1 MRVLYSFPHR
11 IGAGRICTTAWYQ
24 VTGTA
29 RAGIDYV
36 AMVGSVERQLP
47 DNVEAIQTLARG
59 RAKIPYRLVGSRR
72 MFALHDRLV
81 ARWLRR
87 HRHEIDLVHVW
98 PSGAL
103 ETITEAR
110 RLRIPTVLERPN
122 AHTRYAFDV
131 VRQESERLGIELPP
145 DHEHAFNLDVLTK
158 EETEFD
164 LTDRLLCPSEFT
176 AQTFRDAGY
185 PDEKLV
191 RHFYGVD
198 TQIFRPDGPP
208 SGPFTALY
216 VGVAAVRKGLH
227 FALEAWL
234 RSSASAN
241 GRFLIA
247 GEILPEY
254 RRVLEP
260 ALSHPTIEPLGHSD
274 SVPALMRRSH
284 VLLLPSIEEGFGLV
298 CTEAMASGCIPLVS
312 DACTDLC
319 RDGENALVHRV
330 GDVATLTDQL
340 SRISEDGTLRRRL
353 RDAGLA
359 GREAISWDA
368 AGRDLASVYAG
379 VITSRESSCL
389 HHDSTRLH

>member
-11 IGAGRICTTAWYQ
+11 IGAARICTTAWYQ
-24 VTGTA
+24 VSGTA
-29 RAGIDYV
+29 KAGVDYV

-47 DNVEAIQTLARG
+47 DHVEAIQTLARG

-72 MFALHDRLV
+72 MFALHDHLV

-103 ETITEAR
+103 ETITEAK
-110 RLRIPTVLERPN
+110 RLGIPTVLERPN

-131 VRQESERLGIELPP
+131 VRQESEKLGVDLPP
-145 DHEHAFNLDVLTK
+145 DHEHAFNLDVLAK
-158 EETEFD
+158 EEIEFD

-198 TQIFRPDGPP
+198 TQIFHPDDPP
-208 SGPFTALY
+208 SGQFTALF

-227 FALEAWL
+227 FALEAWH

-260 ALSHPTIEPLGHSD
+260 MLSHPSIEAVGHST
-274 SVPALMRRSH
+274 SVPVLMRESH

-312 DACTDLC
+312 HACTDLC

-330 GDVATLTDQL
+330 GDVTTLTDQL
-340 SRISEDGTLRRRL
+340 SRISEDHALRRRL
-353 RDAGLA
+353 RDKGLA
-359 GREAISWDA
+359 SREAISWDA
-368 AGRDLASVYAG
+368 AGRDLASIYAG
-379 VITSRESSCL
+379 VVTGRESASRRRDPARV
-389 HHDSTRLH
+389 H